1 MKNWFEIKFWQF
13 VKRKIIK
20 DYGCRCQPQDFE
32 EDCFECQAGRVVR
45 FIDKHIDLIKN
56 W

>member
-13 VKRKIIK
+13 IKRKIIK
-20 DYGCRCQPQDFE
+20 DYGCHYIDFE
-32 EDCFECQAGRVVR
+32 EDCFGCQAGRVVR
-45 FIDKHIDLIKN
+45 FIDKHIDLLKN